1 MYIREPALTELLA
14 NLKLFESMRTAV
26 LNEAANAYTAYRQ
39 SDTDAQAQAAM
50 VTYRRAMSWL
60 THYAETGDY
69 L

>member
-1 MYIREPALTELLA
+1 MHIRDPALTELLA
-14 NLKLFESMRTAV
+14 NLKLFESMRKAV
-26 LNEAANAYTAYRQ
+26 LNEAAAAYTSYRQ
-39 SDTDAQAQAAM
+39 SDTDAQAQDAM

>member
-1 MYIREPALTELLA
+1 MREPALTELLA
-14 NLKLFESMRTAV
+14 NLRLFESMRKAV
-26 LNEAANAYTAYRQ
+26 LNDAATAYTSYRQ
-39 SDTDAQAQAAM
+39 SDTDAQAQDAM